1 MSLSQRS
8 RALESSKFAEK
19 RRKKLIGRIVIFIL
33 IVAVILGLAVLVLRI
48 PFIQIS
54 TIEVVGADP
63 AIVDQVNE
71 VTKQNLLDSYLKVI
85 PKSNI
90 IFYPEDE
97 IRKDLVSNFKNI
109 KSISIKRGGLS
120 SLKITIHDREKAI
133 IVCDGFRGEIENVD
147 QKCFF
152 ADKSGY
158 VFSKLASST
167 AVSSDNYMRYYVFG
181 DKGGKIVGTSF
192 MDTLKFAEVNKFV
205 EGSIKSGI
213 VPLGVL
219 INENNQYEMYVE
231 SGIKRDTNSTSTISE
246 ITVYF
251 DDKIPLEITLSN
263 FVAFW
268 NETFLSP
275 KASTTL
281 NFNYINL
288 RYGNTIFYS
297 TK

>member
-33 IVAVILGLAVLVLRI
+33 ALIFILGLGILILRI

-54 TIEVVGADP
+54 TIEVIGADP

-71 VTKQNLLDSYLKVI
+71 VTKKNLLGSYLKVI

-90 IFYPEDE
+90 IFYPEAE
-97 IRKDLVSNFKNI
+97 IRKDLVFNFKNI
-109 KSISIKRGGLS
+109 KSISIKRGGFS
-120 SLKITIHDREKAI
+120 SLKITLQDREKAI
-133 IVCDGFRGEIENVD
+133 IVCDGFRGHIENMD

-152 ADKSGY
+152 ADKDGY
-158 VFSKLASST
+158 VFSRLASST
-167 AVSSDNYMRYYVFG
+167 ETSLDDYTHYYVFG
-181 DKGGKIVGTSF
+181 DKGGEIIGTRF
-192 MDTLKFAEVNKFV
+192 MDTLKFVEINKFV

-231 SGIKRDTNSTSTISE
+231 SGVKKDLNSTSTISE

-251 DDKIPLEITLSN
+251 DDKTPFDTTLSN

>member
-1 MSLSQRS
+1 MVIFVL
-8 RALESSKFAEK
+8 A
-19 RRKKLIGRIVIFIL
+19 IIFIL
-33 IVAVILGLAVLVLRI
+33 GLGVLILRI

-63 AIVDQVNE
+63 AIINQVNE
-71 VTKQNLLDSYLKVI
+71 VTKQNLLGSYLKVI

-90 IFYPEDE
+90 IFYPEAE

-109 KSISIKRGGLS
+109 KSISIKRGGFA
-120 SLKITIHDREKAI
+120 SLKIMIQDREKAI
-133 IVCDGFRGEIENVD
+133 IVCDGFRGEIDNVG

-167 AVSSDNYMRYYVFG
+167 TVSSDSYIRYYVFG
-181 DKGGKIVGTSF
+181 DKGGEIIGTRF
-192 MDTLKFAEVNKFV
+192 MDTLKFAELSKFV

-231 SGIKRDTNSTSTISE
+231 SGIKRDNNSTSTVPE

-251 DDKIPLEITLSN
+251 DNKTPFDTTLSN